1 MKVLP
6 PISEK
11 IDQLASDIAS
21 TMAVDA
27 SGAIRAVGAA
37 LAFDALP
44 AFNGYYATTINNFYR
59 SASREYLKH
68 HRRLPGSLAT
78 KRLIKKRESRVLGW
92 FWSRRD

>member
-11 IDQLASDIAS
+11 IDKLASDIAS
-21 TMAVDA
+21 TMAVGA
-27 SGAIRAVGAA
+27 SDAIRALGAA
-37 LAFDALP
+37 FAFDALP
-44 AFNGYYATTINNFYR
+44 AFNGYCATTKNNFYHVVC
-59 SASREYLKH
+59 REYLKH

-78 KRLIKKRESRVLGW
+78 KRLIKKRESRVFGW